1 MIYIDKILNELKKNN
16 LKMIDLANALGVNKS
31 VISAWKRRQTN
42 PPLEYLVDICKLI
55 KVSPNELLE
64 YEDTNN
70 DELSQIYNMLD
81 ETDKQVIDLILT
93 KYKKENVKLLDS
105 KIS

>member
-16 LKMIDLANALGVNKS
+16 LKMIDLANALGINKS

-70 DELSQIYNMLD
+70 DELSKIYNMLD

-93 KYKKENVKLLDS
+93 KYKKENAKLLDS

>member
-70 DELSQIYNMLD
+70 DELSKIYNMLD

-93 KYKKENVKLLDS
+93 KYKKENAKLLDS

>member
-16 LKMIDLANALGVNKS
+16 LKMIDLANALGINKS
-31 VISAWKRRQTN
+31 VISAWKKRQTN

-70 DELSQIYNMLD
+70 DELSKIYNMLD

-93 KYKKENVKLLDS
+93 KYKKENAKLLDS

>member
-16 LKMIDLANALGVNKS
+16 LKMIDLANALGINKS

-64 YEDTNN
+64 YEDPNN
-70 DELSQIYNMLD
+70 DKDI
-81 ETDKQVIDLILT
+81 
-93 KYKKENVKLLDS
+93 
-105 KIS
+105 

>member
-16 LKMIDLANALGVNKS
+16 LKMIDLANALGINKS
-31 VISAWKRRQTN
+31 VISAWKRRQT
-42 PPLEYLVDICKLI
+42 PLEYLVDICKLI

-70 DELSQIYNMLD
+70 DELSKIYNMLD

-93 KYKKENVKLLDS
+93 KYKKENAKLLDS